1 MNPYEE
7 LGVAPD
13 ATPDEIKAAARR
25 RSKDTHPDRGGDAE
39 AFQRVR
45 QAVMV
50 LSDPARRE
58 KYDRT
63 GSTEPESENAFESEA
78 MGLVGGLLQNAVMP
92 PPNAPALD
100 LDRYDI
106 AAVMRQ
112 SLRDLIA
119 QADRDIATVKKQ
131 IERAGKARARW
142 VKKNKAKN
150 AAPGDPILDMLGQ
163 MERERR
169 EVLEK
174 AEYQRRVL
182 LRAQEILADY
192 SYRTDAP
199 NPASGWATS
208 GRGGG
213 WGLLNDVF

>member
-1 MNPYEE
+1 
-7 LGVAPD
+7 
-13 ATPDEIKAAARR
+13 
-25 RSKDTHPDRGGDAE
+25 
-39 AFQRVR
+39 
-45 QAVMV
+45 MV

-182 LRAQEILADY
+182 LREQTPVPDVLACDDRSLILCLSDM
-192 SYRTDAP
+192 SRLSGSSQAP
-199 NPASGWATS
+199 CPHWNMTFQREG
-208 GRGGG
+208 
-213 WGLLNDVF
+213 F